1 VQRDSS
7 NLFSFQPAWT
17 ITDLQST
24 CWETLKR
31 TISGGTR
38 PAAFVWCWSVQCSGS
53 LLQIVPLF
61 LAHVVLVAICCNPRW
76 TEVLTLIVWRFLPC
90 FSYNTAEFCHADSY
104 SVLFMSVPCIN
115 SIKAFLLFHN
125 DAHNHKITGILKQL
139 KILILRFNSLFFI
152 YDIFNCTSV

>member
-1 VQRDSS
+1 MQRDSS

-24 CWETLKR
+24 CWETLKW

-53 LLQIVPLF
+53 LLQNVQLF
-61 LAHVVLVAICCNPRW
+61 LARVVLVAIRCNPRW
-76 TEVLTLIVWRFLPC
+76 TEVLTLIVWHFLPC

-104 SVLFMSVPCIN
+104 SVHLIWQHCPVWQSLTFTVQKMLVCCCSVVRIIWERKWSFCSFVPEI
-115 SIKAFLLFHN
+115 
-125 DAHNHKITGILKQL
+125 ILQDV
-139 KILILRFNSLFFI
+139 SW
-152 YDIFNCTSV
+152 S